1 MKLNKSHTGN
11 VKKTTLRHNKIN
23 CLKSM
28 IKNKSLN
35 QTDRKKIHTQE
46 PSVSDFSQQILQRRR
61 KCSDIFR
68 GLKENI
74 TGNLEFYTLCVYLSN
89 MKMN

>member
-1 MKLNKSHTGN
+1 M
-11 VKKTTLRHNKIN
+11 
-23 CLKSM
+23 
-28 IKNKSLN
+28 
-35 QTDRKKIHTQE
+35 QE
-46 PSVSDFSQQILQRRR
+46 QSVSDFSQEIIQRRR

-68 GLKENI
+68 GLKEKI